1 MRRKLR
7 LYLDTSVWSFAFA
20 DDAPDYQR
28 DTLAFFS
35 EARKDRYEIFSS
47 SIVATEI
54 LRTRDTRKRDAM
66 LWLFDEILPQMLPV
80 SPESRALARHYLAA
94 GVVPPRS
101 VADELHVAIA
111 TVSEVPVV
119 LSWNFKHLANLRR
132 NDLFQAANLS
142 AGYLLPVR
150 ITSPA
155 EVANDER

>member
-54 LRTRDTRKRDAM
+54 APAFRSTARLNRRKCR
-66 LWLFDEILPQMLPV
+66 
-80 SPESRALARHYLAA
+80 PERQVWA
-94 GVVPPRS
+94 
-101 VADELHVAIA
+101 
-111 TVSEVPVV
+111 
-119 LSWNFKHLANLRR
+119 
-132 NDLFQAANLS
+132 LS
-142 AGYLLPVR
+142 A
-150 ITSPA
+150 
-155 EVANDER
+155 